1 MLEFDIGILFE
12 NCKSSCNTI
21 EEFGIHAR
29 PLSELV
35 IEKKNGFNGTKEQ
48 KDEETSLSR
57 TVYKKKRWSEI
68 EQLISSH
75 VS

>member
-1 MLEFDIGILFE
+1 MLEFDVGILFE
-12 NCKSSCNTI
+12 NCKFTCNTI
-21 EEFGIHAR
+21 EAFGIHAR

-48 KDEETSLSR
+48 KDEVTSLSR
-57 TVYKKKRWSEI
+57 TVYKTKSWSEI
-68 EQLISSH
+68 EQLISSL